1 MRIIDTEEEYTEAI
15 MEEQAMP
22 ASVMKTGGYFD
33 LSFECGCGQC
43 HGVNDPTVQQIASFR
58 PVKILFKCKTHYTKV
73 RIKGIFKQTCISEW
87 TCKNSLA
94 ADFAKK
100 RGVTLL
106 DKTLEDLIPQFHN

>member
-1 MRIIDTEEEYTEAI
+1 

-33 LSFECGCGQC
+33 LSFECGCGLS
-43 HGVNDPTVQQIASFR
+43 HGVNDSAVQQIASFR

-94 ADFAKK
+94 ADFSKK
-100 RGVTLL
+100 RGL
-106 DKTLEDLIPQFHN
+106 

>member
-33 LSFECGCGQC
+33 LAFECGCGQM
-43 HGVNDPTVQQIASFR
+43 HGVNDPTIQQIASFK
-58 PVKILFKCKTHYTKV
+58 PVKILFKCSAHYTKV

-87 TCKNSLA
+87 TIENK
-94 ADFAKK
+94 FVAKFVIEK
-100 RGVTLL
+100 GL
-106 DKTLEDLIPQFHN
+106 